1 MSKTTPL
8 SCQRHLFDMPRDIC
22 FLTAASWCPIPKS
35 SVEIGKIGVERKS
48 RPWEMSGD
56 LQQEQCEQARK
67 AAATL
72 IGAAP
77 EDVAIVPSV
86 GYGVATAAKALDLP
100 ADSTVIVL
108 ADDHT
113 SPVLEWSAR
122 SDDQELNIRTVRPG
136 NDRDWTSAVLEAID
150 DAANHNLALVS
161 ISNVHW
167 SDGGLIDIDAVS
179 AATHRHGV
187 KLLVDATHAV
197 GVLDMDVTR
206 FDPDFLLFSTYKW
219 LLGPY
224 GRAFLYIAKRHHNS
238 VPLEQTMSGR
248 KRVRAEDPVYFTDLD
263 YVPDARRFDMGE
275 RDFFISLDMARHGME
290 LVHSFGRE
298 SVEERLAGLTRQLAD
313 RLKVSGLS
321 VTTLPENLRA
331 PNILSL
337 GFPEG
342 MPERLAEALA
352 SRNVYTAPRLGR
364 LRVAPHIYND
374 EVDCAR
380 FVEALGEAMAETSK
394 A

>member
-1 MSKTTPL
+1 
-8 SCQRHLFDMPRDIC
+8 
-22 FLTAASWCPIPKS
+22 
-35 SVEIGKIGVERKS
+35 
-48 RPWEMSGD
+48 
-56 LQQEQCEQARK
+56 
-67 AAATL
+67 
-72 IGAAP
+72 
-77 EDVAIVPSV
+77 
-86 GYGVATAAKALDLP
+86 
-100 ADSTVIVL
+100 
-108 ADDHT
+108 
-113 SPVLEWSAR
+113 
-122 SDDQELNIRTVRPG
+122 
-136 NDRDWTSAVLEAID
+136 
-150 DAANHNLALVS
+150 
-161 ISNVHW
+161 
-167 SDGGLIDIDAVS
+167 
-179 AATHRHGV
+179 
-187 KLLVDATHAV
+187 
-197 GVLDMDVTR
+197 
-206 FDPDFLLFSTYKW
+206 
-219 LLGPY
+219 
-224 GRAFLYIAKRHHNS
+224 
-238 VPLEQTMSGR
+238 MSGR